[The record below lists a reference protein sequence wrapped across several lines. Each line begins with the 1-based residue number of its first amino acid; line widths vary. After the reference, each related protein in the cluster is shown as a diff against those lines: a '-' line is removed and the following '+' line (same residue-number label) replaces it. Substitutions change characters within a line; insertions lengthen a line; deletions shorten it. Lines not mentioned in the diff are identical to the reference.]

1 MALFHRLVAY
11 LVVCFLAAPALAEK
25 RVALVIGNAAYQH
38 APALANPKHDAEGM
52 AEALRALDFEV
63 LLGVD
68 LDKPGIERLLQ
79 VFAEKLDRADVAL
92 VFYAGHG
99 LQVNGRNYLVPVNG
113 KLDRESDLLFQA
125 VPLDTLQTLLEQ
137 GQRTNILILDACR
150 DNPLARNLAR
160 SMGTRS
166 AAIGRGLGESRA
178 GIGTLIV
185 YATQPG
191 NVALDGQGR
200 NSPFTEAMLKHLR
213 TPGLEVRQVL
223 TRVRAAVI
231 ETTKGKQVP
240 WDSSSLTGDFFFA
253 SASGPAPQPEA
264 RPVAPP
270 AATVPE
276 PRRTVRAPGSA
287 FRDCPDCPE
296 MVVIPSGD
304 FLMGSPSD
312 EKDRFP
318 DEGPQHRVT
327 FARPFTLGKYEVTRA
342 EFERFAAE
350 TGLGA
355 KACRVWQPARN
366 NFAPSAAASWQK
378 PGFEQSDQ
386 HPAVCAA
393 WTDAKAFAEWLAK
406 KTGKP
411 YRLPS
416 EAEWEYAARAG
427 TRSAW
432 AWGPTPGDACNY
444 ANGADQS
451 YVRQNRGAQG
461 LACDD
466 GFTHTAP
473 VGSHRG
479 NAFGLHDMI
488 GNVSEWTADCWR
500 ETFAGAPADGSAW
513 QSGAC
518 RTRTTRGGAWLAGP
532 RLLRSTVRGGE
543 NADDRLN
550 VLGFRVARDLEP
562 AER

>member
-1 MALFHRLVAY
+1 MAHLSRVFACLLA
-11 LVVCFLAAPALAEK
+11 FLIAAPAMAEK

-52 AEALRALDFEV
+52 AEALRALKFEV

-68 LDKPGIERLLQ
+68 LDKPGIERLMQ
-79 VFAEKLDRADVAL
+79 AFAEKVDGADVAL
-92 VFYAGHG
+92 VFFAGHG
-99 LQVNGRNYLVPVNG
+99 LQVNGRNYIVPVSG
-113 KLDRESDLLFQA
+113 KLDRESDLLFHA
-125 VPLDTLQTLLEQ
+125 VPLDSLQQLLEQ

-166 AAIGRGLGESRA
+166 SAIGRGLGETKA

-213 TPGLEVRQVL
+213 TPGLEVRQIL

-240 WDSSSLTGDFFFA
+240 WDSSSLTGDFFFTPA
-253 SASGPAPQPEA
+253 AAPAPAPS
-264 RPVAPP
+264 PGVTPP
-270 AATVPE
+270 AVTSPDPKRSA
-276 PRRTVRAPGSA
+276 RAPGSV
-287 FRDCPDCPE
+287 FRDCTDCPE
-296 MVVIPSGD
+296 MVVIPLGD
-304 FLMGSPSD
+304 FLMGSSFD

-327 FARPFTLGKYEVTRA
+327 LAKPFTLAKYETTRT
-342 EFERFAAE
+342 EFSQFAGE
-350 TGLGA
+350 TGVGT

-366 NFAPSAAASWQK
+366 NFAPNASANWQF
-378 PGFEQSDQ
+378 PGFEQSGQ
-386 HPAVCAA
+386 HPVVCVS
-393 WTDAKAFAEWLAK
+393 WSEAKAFADWLAK

-432 AWGPTPGDACNY
+432 TWGPTPGDGCNF

-451 YVRQNRGAQG
+451 YTRQNRGSQG

-466 GFTHTAP
+466 GFAFTAP
-473 VGSHRG
+473 VGSHRS
-479 NAFGLHDMI
+479 NAFGLHDTI
-488 GNVSEWTADCWR
+488 GNASEWTADCWR
-500 ETFAGAPADGSAW
+500 ESFAGAPNDGSAW
-513 QSGAC
+513 TSGTC
-518 RTRTTRGGAWLAGP
+518 KSRTTRGGAWLANA
-532 RLLRSTVRGGE
+532 RLLRSAVRGGE
-543 NADDRLN
+543 DGEDRLN
-550 VLGFRVARDLEP
+550 ILGFRVARDLEP